1 MEDEDIERF
10 FEDARRFI
18 DAAAAAGGSALVHC
32 HEGKSRSVTLV
43 LAYLMR
49 AQARSYCFHMLYPTC
64 VDTMLYHRFPFSSLS
79 LSLLQPS

>member
-49 AQARSYCFHMLYPTC
+49 AQARSYCFYMLYLTC
-64 VDTMLYHRFPFSSLS
+64 VDTMPYHQCSCSS
-79 LSLLQPS
+79 LSLLQPC